1 MIGRWVRRGTLRL
14 VRVCYGRF
22 SGTRGAHSL
31 VGNQSSVSTFTHLI
45 ISLESSSSIERTK
58 KEKQRKRKGHIWH
71 FTTAFFSTE
80 PRPRR
85 IAERRG
91 SEWER
96 ERERETERNS
106 QTLISERSAMAA
118 SKDRENFV
126 YIAKL
131 AEQAERYEG
140 FKFFLCFL
148 WLWRAHARRCAWFW
162 WFLFIRLLVS
172 TNLSSLISFYII
184 FSEKKKYFFWSIWCA
199 IYCLL
204 SLWLQVE

>member
-31 VGNQSSVSTFTHLI
+31 GGNQSSVSTFTHLI

-96 ERERETERNS
+96 ERAREKPICERKKRLWWIERKTYVPMEVVPGDAKECWEGERERELVCVRVS
-106 QTLISERSAMAA
+106 YSLKSE
-118 SKDRENFV
+118 EF
-126 YIAKL
+126 
-131 AEQAERYEG
+131 
-140 FKFFLCFL
+140 
-148 WLWRAHARRCAWFW
+148 
-162 WFLFIRLLVS
+162 
-172 TNLSSLISFYII
+172 
-184 FSEKKKYFFWSIWCA
+184 
-199 IYCLL
+199 
-204 SLWLQVE
+204 